1 MYSYVQCI
9 HLDSKKKL
17 VAVAVVM
24 QLSAEIIWEEE
35 LLLGLQ
41 NGTLSNNMV
50 TIFMLFNISL
60 CVKAAHF

>member
-1 MYSYVQCI
+1 MVT
-9 HLDSKKKL
+9 
-17 VAVAVVM
+17 VAVVM
-24 QLSAEIIWEEE
+24 QFAAKIICEEE

-50 TIFMLFNISL
+50 TVFMLFNISL